1 MIRFFAAH
9 PTAANLLMILLVVIG
24 FSSLPGMKRETFPDF
39 TPQEIEIRI
48 PYPGASSEDVESAIC
63 RRIEDATDGVTHV
76 SELRCQAL
84 ESLAIAVAKM
94 SESGDFSRFLDD
106 VKTEVEAI
114 DDFPDLVEKPV
125 VRQLGMIDNVV
136 SIAVSGPMSVN
147 DLKAYAEAL
156 KERLQRQPGVS
167 QVNILGF
174 SERQLQVRVS
184 SRILRRHGVSITDLA
199 NLIKRQ
205 NVDLP
210 SGAVQTAERDF
221 LVRFTDQRR
230 TARDLE
236 DLIVIGA
243 SSGGGELRLGD
254 VAEVTDRFELDEEK
268 YLHNGRRAALLK
280 VNKTKGQDTLD
291 VMDVVA
297 TFVDREQQMAPP
309 GVALAITQNISSIVR
324 DRLQMLLKNGLQG
337 LILVFI
343 VMWLFFRLRFSFWV
357 TVGLP
362 ISFLGGL
369 FFMYVLGQSINMIS
383 MVALLIALG
392 LLMDDAIVIAENI
405 ATQLR
410 KGKSAL
416 EAAVEGTKQVMPGVL
431 SSFLTSVA
439 VFTPLAFLS
448 GDMGKVLKV
457 IPIVLIAV
465 LAVSLI
471 EAFLIL
477 PHHLAH
483 SLKGH
488 ESGSENRLRMRIDAI
503 VEWLRSRF
511 LGRLVD
517 SVIRWRYLFLG
528 AVFSMLL
535 FTVGMVAGGHVKF
548 LAFPDVEGDVVQAR
562 VLLPQGTPLWRT
574 ESVVDRLLTALDEV
588 NNELTPQQPGGQTL
602 VEDVSVRFN
611 ENLDAFETGAHVATI
626 SADLL
631 TAELREDSVDDIL
644 GQWREKTGVLADVI
658 SLSFKEPQIGP
669 AGRAIEIRLK
679 GDDLD
684 MLKAASLELQE
695 WLSGYA
701 GVLDLSD
708 DLRPG
713 KPELRLRLSDGSLA
727 FGAQAS
733 VIADQLRAGFF
744 GTTVDEIQ
752 VGPESYEIDLRLEEL
767 DRSSVQ
773 DLLEFRIVTS
783 KGRSVPLGAVAD
795 LEVDRGYS
803 RIHRI
808 DRRRTVT
815 VTGDVDV
822 SIANAQQI
830 IGDTMEDF
838 VPKLSRKYPQLTIG
852 QQGQSA
858 ESGKTGASMITGFA
872 LGLIGVFIL
881 LSFQFRSYIE
891 PVAVMSVIP
900 LAMAGVVWGH
910 VVMGLEL
917 SMPSMMGAV
926 SLSGIVVND
935 SILLVEFLKLRAR
948 EGLEIPQAATIASRE
963 RFRAVLLTSL
973 TTIAGLTPLLLE
985 KSLQAQ
991 VLIPL
996 ATSIV
1001 FGLLTSTMLVLLVV
1015 PALFSIF
1022 SDFGWTSVQ
1031 KEREMMGMS
1040 SPGET
1045 G

>member
-9 PTAANLLMILLVVIG
+9 PTAANLLMILLIVLGIA
-24 FSSLPGMKRETFPDF
+24 SLPGMKRETFPDF
-39 TPQEIEIRI
+39 TPQEIEIRV
-48 PYPGASSEDVESAIC
+48 PYPGASSEDVESAVC
-63 RRIEDATDGVTHV
+63 RRIEDAADGVADV

-84 ESLAIAVAKM
+84 ESLAIGVAKM
-94 SESGDFSRFLDD
+94 SESGEFSGFLNDI
-106 VKTEVEAI
+106 KTEVEAI
-114 DDFPDLVEKPV
+114 DDLPDLVEPPV
-125 VRQLGMIDNVV
+125 LRQLGMIDNVV
-136 SIAVSGPMSVN
+136 SIAVSGPMSVR
-147 DLKAYAEAL
+147 DLKAYAEDL
-156 KERLQRQPGVS
+156 KNRLQREPGVS
-167 QVNILGF
+167 QVNIQGF

-184 SRILRRHGVSITDLA
+184 SRVLRSHGVSITDLA
-199 NLIKRQ
+199 KGIRAQ
-205 NVDLP
+205 NIDLP
-210 SGAVQTAERDF
+210 SGAVKTAERDF

-236 DLIVIGA
+236 NLIVIGA
-243 SSGGGELRLGD
+243 SGSSGELRLGD
-254 VAEVTDRFELDEEK
+254 IAEITDQFELDEEK
-268 YLHNGRRAALLK
+268 YLHNGQRAALLQI
-280 VNKTKGQDTLD
+280 NKTKGQDTLD

-297 TFVDREQQMAPP
+297 AFVAREQRTAPP
-309 GVALAITQNISSIVR
+309 GVALSITQNISSIVR

-337 LILVFI
+337 LVLVFA
-343 VMWLFFRLRFSFWV
+343 VMWLFFRLRFSLWV
-357 TVGLP
+357 TLGLP
-362 ISFLGGL
+362 VSFLGGL
-369 FFMYVLGQSINMIS
+369 FFMYVLGQSVNMIS

-416 EAAVEGTKQVMPGVL
+416 DAAVEGTRQVLPGVL

-448 GDMGKVLKV
+448 GDIGKVLKV
-457 IPIVLIAV
+457 IPIVLITV
-465 LAVSLI
+465 LTVSLV

-477 PHHLAH
+477 PHHLAR
-483 SLKGH
+483 SLRGH
-488 ESGSENRLRMRIDAI
+488 EAGSGNRLRRRIEALVDWI
-503 VEWLRSRF
+503 RDRL
-511 LGRLVD
+511 LGRAVD
-517 SVIRWRYLFLG
+517 AAIRWRYLFLG
-528 AVFSMLL
+528 AVFSAL
-535 FTVGMVAGGHVKF
+535 FLTVGMVAGGHIKF
-548 LAFPDVEGDVVQAR
+548 LAFPDVDGDVVQAR

-574 ESVVDRLLTALDEV
+574 EMVVDRLLAALGAV
-588 NNELTPQQPGGQTL
+588 NEEFTPRQPGSEPL
-602 VEDVSVRFN
+602 VRDVSVRFN
-611 ENLDAFETGAHVATI
+611 QNLDAFETGAHVATV

-631 TAELREDSVDDIL
+631 TAELREAAVDDVL
-644 GQWREKTGVLADVI
+644 RAWREKTGVLADVI
-658 SLSFKEPQIGP
+658 GLNFKQPQIGP

-679 GDDLD
+679 GEDLD
-684 MLKAASLELQE
+684 MLKSASRELQD
-695 WLSGYA
+695 WLKGYA

-713 KPELRLRLSDGSLA
+713 KPELRLRLGEGSLA
-727 FGAQAS
+727 FGVQAAT
-733 VIADQLRAGFF
+733 IADQLRAGFF

-767 DRSSVQ
+767 DRSSIQ
-773 DLLEFRIVTS
+773 DLLEFRIVTGS
-783 KGRSVPLGAVAD
+783 GISVPLGAVAE
-795 LEVDRGYS
+795 LEIDRGYS

-822 SIANAQQI
+822 SVANAQQI
-830 IGDTMEDF
+830 IGDTLENF
-838 VPKLSRKYPQLTIG
+838 IPELSRRYPRLEIG

-858 ESGKTGASMITGFA
+858 ETGKTGASMVTGFL

-891 PVAVMSVIP
+891 PLAVMSVIP

-910 VVMGLEL
+910 VAMGLEL
-917 SMPSMMGAV
+917 SMPSIMGAV

-948 EGLEIPQAATIASRE
+948 EGHEVPEASTIASRE

-1001 FGLLTSTMLVLLVV
+1001 FGLLTSTLLVLLVV
-1015 PALFSIF
+1015 PALFAVF

-1031 KEREMMGMS
+1031 KERAMMGEPS
-1040 SPGET
+1040 LEEA
-1045 G
+1045 

>member
-9 PTAANLLMILLVVIG
+9 PTAANLLMILLIVIG
-24 FSSLPGMKRETFPDF
+24 LSALPGMKRETFPDF
-39 TPQEIEIRI
+39 TPQEIEIRV

-63 RRIEDATDGVTHV
+63 RRIEDATD
-76 SELRCQAL
+76 SIADLAELRCQAL
-84 ESLAIAVAKM
+84 ESTAIVVAKM
-94 SESGDFSRFLDD
+94 SEGADFSAFLDD

-114 DDFPDLVEKPV
+114 DDFPGLVEKPV

-136 SIAVSGPMSVN
+136 SIAVSGPMSVS
-147 DLKAYAEAL
+147 DLKAYAEDL
-156 KERLQRQPGVS
+156 KDRLQREPGIS
-167 QVNILGF
+167 QVNIRGF

-184 SRILRRHGVSITDLA
+184 SRVLQRHGASITDLA
-199 NLIKRQ
+199 NVIRAQ
-205 NVDLP
+205 NIDLP
-210 SGAVQTAERDF
+210 SGAVKTAERDF

-236 DLIVIGA
+236 DLVVIGA
-243 SSGGGELRLGD
+243 SGGGGELRLGD
-254 VAEVTDRFELDEEK
+254 IAEITDQFELDEEK
-268 YLHNGRRAALLK
+268 YLHNGQRAALLQI
-280 VNKTKGQDTLD
+280 NKTKGQDTLD

-297 TFVDREQQMAPP
+297 AFVDRQQQMAPP
-309 GVALAITQNISSIVR
+309 GVAFSITQNISTIVR
-324 DRLQMLLKNGLQG
+324 DRLQMLLKNGVQG

-362 ISFLGGL
+362 ISFLGAL
-369 FFMYVLGQSINMIS
+369 FFMYVLGQSVNMIS

-410 KGKSAL
+410 RGKSAL
-416 EAAVEGTKQVMPGVL
+416 DAAVDGTRQVMPGVL

-439 VFTPLAFLS
+439 VFAPLAFLS
-448 GDMGKVLKV
+448 GDIGKVLKV
-457 IPIVLIAV
+457 IPVVLITV
-465 LAVSLI
+465 LTVSLV

-483 SLKGH
+483 SLRGH
-488 ESGSENRLRMRIDAI
+488 EKGGGNRLRKRIDDL
-503 VEWLRSRF
+503 VELLTNRV
-511 LGRLVD
+511 LGRVVD
-517 SVIRWRYLFLG
+517 TAIRWRYLFLG
-528 AVFSMLL
+528 AVFSILL
-535 FTVGMVAGGHVKF
+535 VTIGMVAGGHIKF
-548 LAFPDVEGDVVQAR
+548 LAFPDVEGNVIQAR
-562 VLLPQGTPLWRT
+562 VLMPQGTPLWRT
-574 ESVVDRLLTALDEV
+574 EKVVDRLLAALDEV
-588 NNELTPQQPGGQTL
+588 DDALSPRQPDKESLIQ
-602 VEDVSVRFN
+602 DVSVRFN
-611 ENLDAFETGAHVATI
+611 ENLDAFESGAHVATI

-631 TAELREDSVDDIL
+631 TAERRSGSLDEIL
-644 GQWREKTGVLADVI
+644 GLWREKTGVLADVI
-658 SLSFKEPQIGP
+658 SLNFKEPQIGP

-679 GDDLD
+679 GEDLD
-684 MLKAASLELQE
+684 VLKAASLELQQ

-713 KPELRLRLSDGSLA
+713 KPELRLRLSEGSLA
-727 FGAQAS
+727 FGVQAS
-733 VIADQLRAGFF
+733 TIADQLRAGFF

-773 DLLEFRIVTS
+773 DLLEFRIVTGS
-783 KGRSVPLGAVAD
+783 GESVPLGAVAV
-795 LEVDRGYS
+795 LEIDRGYS

-815 VTGDVDV
+815 VTGDVDI

-830 IGDTMEDF
+830 VGDTLENF
-838 VPKLSRKYPQLTIG
+838 VPELSRKYPQLEIG

-858 ESGKTGASMITGFA
+858 ESGKTGASMMTGFL

-891 PVAVMSVIP
+891 PLAVMSVIP

-910 VVMGLEL
+910 VVMGLDL
-917 SMPSMMGAV
+917 SMPSIMGAV

-935 SILLVEFLKLRAR
+935 SILLVEFLKIRAR
-948 EGLEIPQAATIASRE
+948 EGHDIPTAATIASRE

-1001 FGLLTSTMLVLLVV
+1001 FGLLTSTLLVLFVV
-1015 PALFSIF
+1015 PALFSVF

-1031 KEREMMGMS
+1031 KEREMMAAL
-1040 SPGET
+1040 
-1045 G
+1045 